1 VEKHGVT
8 LVGETNF
15 PARVAADA
23 SALYARN
30 IQQFLGLMLK
40 DQSDELH
47 IPADDDIV
55 NASRVV
61 QGGKRLFPQQGA

>member
-1 VEKHGVT
+1 
-8 LVGETNF
+8 
-15 PARVAADA
+15 VAADA